1 MAEVQYPLIE
11 VGGRLAT
18 RFLFHVWVSIH
29 GDTVERLEYKMET
42 KKGGLSDRN
51 RNTRLSSWLNSTTK
65 PDWMKGHPVAVM
77 IVTILIDKGE
87 THDYSVSMNVLAATL
102 CCGPTLVKKE
112 LNFLQARDW
121 ITKTKSVGSAS
132 WYALTGE
139 YQKHSE
145 AKVEV
150 SEDAKRFSLWFRRE
164 VQQKHWA
171 LVHKYNQRRA
181 DNPKREHANHL
192 NAARVLEVA
201 GSLERAKEMAT
212 CAVALHTSTAIQSL
226 YNVYGVVNQ
235 QSFAGEFDQWLK
247 NPTALTASKPE
258 AAQIIRET
266 EQAKLD
272 RLVNMQTQAY
282 DTYNKRERFDPHAP
296 ELKELLQ
303 AARAANDAA
312 AHQAMKMGIPPD
324 EFGYKRIVA
333 PSRYR
338 EIWETQYKKGEQ
350 Q

>member
-1 MAEVQYPLIE
+1 VPLS
-11 VGGRLAT
+11 RLG
-18 RFLFHVWVSIH
+18 SIH
-29 GDTVERLEYKMET
+29 GDTLERLEHKMET

-65 PDWMKGHPVAVM
+65 PDWMKGHPVAVA
-77 IVTILIDKGE
+77 IVSILIDKGE

-112 LNFLQARDW
+112 LSILQAREW
-121 ITKTKSVGSAS
+121 ITKTKSIGSAS

-139 YQKHSE
+139 YQKHLE
-145 AKVEV
+145 NKVEV
-150 SEDAKRFSLWFRRE
+150 SEDAKRFSVWFRRE

-192 NAARVLEVA
+192 NAARVLEAA
-201 GSLERAKEMAT
+201 GSVERAKEMTT

-235 QSFAGEFDQWLK
+235 QSFAGEFEKWVK
-247 NPTALTASKPE
+247 NPTVPMMPALKSK
-258 AAQIIRET
+258 ALKDNG
-266 EQAKLD
+266 QAKLD
-272 RLVNMQTQAY
+272 QLLNEQKLAVNRRNMM
-282 DTYNKRERFDPHAP
+282 PHDESLAVS
-296 ELKELLQ
+296 
-303 AARAANDAA
+303 ADAANDAA
-312 AHQAMKMGIPPD
+312 ARQAMAMGIPPS
-324 EFGYKRIVA
+324 EFSINGIYGSKD
-333 PSRYR
+333 YL
-338 EIWETQYKKGEQ
+338 EIWKTQYEKGEQ